1 MKKKS
6 LLLSTVLISTTLLA
20 GQVAADETEVTLA
33 QESNVSQQASVLSS
47 EEATSSA
54 VETSTPL
61 AEVAEV
67 TAEPTN
73 QEQEEATAAT
83 TEDASAA
90 DNQSEEI
97 SK

>member
-54 VETSTPL
+54 VETRHR
-61 AEVAEV
+61 
-67 TAEPTN
+67 
-73 QEQEEATAAT
+73 
-83 TEDASAA
+83 
-90 DNQSEEI
+90 
-97 SK
+97 